1 MTPSDREIVR
11 ASFAEV
17 AILPEVAGALFYER
31 LFTLNPDFRALFKHD
46 MRVQGV
52 KLMSMLDV
60 IVGHLDD
67 PDEILP
73 ALREMGERHVEY
85 GVKDADYDAVRESL
99 LWMLEQVLGEG
110 FTPAVSDAW
119 AVCYAELAQ
128 KMTTA
133 SSR

>member
-31 LFTLNPDFRALFKHD
+31 LFTLNPDFRTLFKHD

-60 IVGHLDD
+60 IVNHLDD

-73 ALREMGERHVEY
+73 ALREMGERHAGY
-85 GVKDADYDAVRESL
+85 GVKDADYDAVRDSL
-99 LWMLEQVLGEG
+99 LWMLEQVLGEA
-110 FTPAVSDAW
+110 FTPAVRDAW
-119 AVCYAELAQ
+119 AVCYEELAQ
-128 KMTTA
+128 KMTPA
-133 SSR
+133 SPR